1 MNMTSAWLRARL
13 TPLAFRMLAL
23 VVSAGILAF
32 GARSSAAQTADTDAD
47 SYADDL
53 EVQLGSS
60 PTNPDSTPENFA
72 LLWTCTDGNDNDK
85 DGKRDFIDPG
95 CRNTVP
101 GSTPAPTA
109 PPTPAPTHPPAN
121 SGGGSSG
128 GGSGGGGSSDS
139 GGGSNGG
146 GSGGGGSSDDNAV
159 LGGSGAPIGGGTSD
173 GGGSGAGAASDTGVG
188 DGSGAGTDATAS
200 DANSTDDAGATG
212 AGDQSTSEGSG
223 DDGFPW
229 MISLLILLGGLAAA
243 AICWAL
249 LGRSRARSRQGGTSA
264 RF

>member
-1 MNMTSAWLRARL
+1 MKMTSAWLRARL
-13 TPLAFRMLAL
+13 TPLAFGLLAL
-23 VVSAGILAF
+23 VVSAGVLAF

-53 EVQLGSS
+53 ELQLGSS
-60 PTNPDSTPENFA
+60 PTNPDSTPEHFA

-85 DGKRDFIDPG
+85 DGAGDFIDPG

-101 GSTPAPTA
+101 GSS
-109 PPTPAPTHPPAN
+109 PTPAPTPAPTPPPAN

-128 GGSGGGGSSDS
+128 GGSGGGGSSGS

-146 GSGGGGSSDDNAV
+146 GSGGGSSSNPDDNAV
-159 LGGSGAPIGGGTSD
+159 LGGSGVPIGGGD
-173 GGGSGAGAASDTGVG
+173 GESGAGAATTSVPVRR
-188 DGSGAGTDATAS
+188 GSGAGTDAAAS
-200 DANSTDDAGATG
+200 DANSADDAGAGG
-212 AGDQSTSEGSG
+212 AGDQSASEGSG

-243 AICWAL
+243 AIAL
-249 LGRSRARSRQGGTSA
+249 ALGARRKSRPAGTGG
-264 RF
+264 RY